1 MTSIETA
8 FLCAIFA
15 LYLSECL
22 YWVGRS
28 EQAFTRLAAQQW
40 KVWRIAPL
48 SFTLAGRTPVLA
60 DPLLLRPGFIR
71 TPLTEGDPDERTLRK
86 VARRLDRMV
95 LLLTLCRAQALLLL
109 VYLPLLVVFHRLTA
123 VWPIFLSVLLA
134 VHVSLSTIAIQALRR
149 SKAITW
155 LTAAGS
161 IALNPLGATRAL
173 DLLSQHFFD
182 ESRRRCIARSPH

>member
-1 MTSIETA
+1 VTSIETA

-22 YWVGRS
+22 YWVGPG
-28 EQAFTRLAAQQW
+28 EQAFTRLAARQW
-40 KVWRIAPL
+40 KVWRIEPL
-48 SFTLAGRTPVLA
+48 SFTLAGRIPVLA

-71 TPLTEGDPDERTLRK
+71 TPLTEADADERTLRK
-86 VARRLDRMV
+86 VARRLNRMV
-95 LLLTLCRAQALLLL
+95 LLLTLCRAQAVLLL
-109 VYLPLLVVFHRLTA
+109 VYLPLLIVFHRLTA
-123 VWPIFLSVLLA
+123 VWPVFLCVLLA
-134 VHVSLSTIAIQALRR
+134 VHVSLSAIAIQALRR

-161 IALNPLGATRAL
+161 IALNPLGAIRAL

-182 ESRRRCIARSPH
+182 QEHLP